1 MAIDSNEI
9 NAPNKPSAIHFTL
22 IAFVM
27 LSMVLGIIAY
37 MKNRE
42 FADQCELLDARTH
55 EVTKLR
61 AAVKSIDDQR
71 EDLKKLVGS
80 IVEVVDDPA
89 NPQNA
94 TTAKIAALIKSA
106 SNP

>member
-1 MAIDSNEI
+1 MANDTNDSN
-9 NAPNKPSAIHFTL
+9 KPGGVHFAL

-27 LSMVLGIIAY
+27 LTIVLGIVAY
-37 MKNRE
+37 AKNRE
-42 FADQCELLDARTH
+42 FSDQCVLLDARTQ

-71 EDLKKLVGS
+71 EDLKKLVGG